1 MKIKIK
7 IIKITQRLT
16 INNYKK
22 LFTDKVYDIENLSK
36 WKAFILRLKMV
47 REMDFKA
54 FHKVTVLL

>member
-7 IIKITQRLT
+7 IIKITQRLS

-47 REMDFKA
+47 REIGFKA